1 LRLIDLLKGDSVEVT
16 VAVDPARMEIAG
28 LTSDSRQV
36 KPGFLFAALPGG
48 HFDGRDFI
56 AGAVE
61 RGAVA
66 ILAPPGAGDR
76 APAAGL
82 DRRRIALIVDE
93 NPRRRFALMA
103 ARFFSQQPSTVAAV
117 TGTNG
122 KTSVVWFLRQIWA
135 GLGHKAASLGTLGVQ
150 APGLNM
156 SGRLTTPDPVQLH
169 RTLARLKLAGV
180 DHLAM
185 EASSHGLAQHRLDGV
200 RIAAAG
206 FTNLSRDHL
215 DYHGSVDAYLAAKT
229 RLFSELLADGGSA
242 VVNADAPNA
251 PAIQA
256 AAERRGVRVL
266 TFGTRGRDIRL
277 DGIEPVD
284 GGQRLTVTLG
294 GETTQVTLPLVGD
307 FQAWNALCALG
318 LAVATGAG
326 ERGALA
332 TLETLRGVPGRL
344 ELVARLKSGA
354 SVYVDY
360 AHTPDALAS
369 VLGALR
375 PRTRGA
381 LAVVFGCG
389 GDRDPGKR
397 SEMGRI
403 AAELADRAVVTDDN
417 PRGEIAADIR
427 RQVLAACPGGVEIG
441 DRAEA
446 IAHAMSEL
454 RADDVLVIAGKG
466 HETGQTVGE
475 RVLPFDDTEVA
486 RAVAEE
492 LDR

>member
-1 LRLIDLLKGDSVEVT
+1 
-16 VAVDPARMEIAG
+16 
-28 LTSDSRQV
+28 
-36 KPGFLFAALPGG
+36 
-48 HFDGRDFI
+48 
-56 AGAVE
+56 
-61 RGAVA
+61 
-66 ILAPPGAGDR
+66 
-76 APAAGL
+76 
-82 DRRRIALIVDE
+82 
-93 NPRRRFALMA
+93 
-103 ARFFSQQPSTVAAV
+103 
-117 TGTNG
+117 
-122 KTSVVWFLRQIWA
+122 
-135 GLGHKAASLGTLGVQ
+135 
-150 APGLNM
+150 M

-229 RLFSELLADGGSA
+229 RLFSELLADGGTA

-256 AAERRGVRVL
+256 AAERRGARVL

-369 VLGALR
+369 VLDALR
-375 PRTRGA
+375 PRTPGA

-427 RQVLAACPGGVEIG
+427 RQVLAGCPGGVEIG